1 MICLIFI
8 AAELQNNQIKT
19 VILIIL
25 YLHVFLVIFILSLKL
40 NQEHMIKER
49 SNGSHVMYNV
59 YSL

>member
-1 MICLIFI
+1 M
-8 AAELQNNQIKT
+8 
-19 VILIIL
+19 L
-25 YLHVFLVIFILSLKL
+25 YSLFYIYMFFLFLVIFILSLKL